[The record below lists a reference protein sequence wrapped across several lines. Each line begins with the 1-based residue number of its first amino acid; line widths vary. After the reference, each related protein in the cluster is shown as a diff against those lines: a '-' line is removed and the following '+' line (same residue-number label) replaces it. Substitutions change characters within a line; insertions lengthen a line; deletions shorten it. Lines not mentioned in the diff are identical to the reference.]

1 MTKPPIDA
9 KALAFVVIVLLVVVA
24 ALSRRRRK
32 TSTDHDVS
40 DPGVTL

>member
-9 KALAFVVIVLLVVVA
+9 KALAFVVIALLVGIAVFA
-24 ALSRRRRK
+24 RLRRR
-32 TSTDHDVS
+32 SLSDHDVS

>member
-9 KALAFVVIVLLVVVA
+9 KALVILVIALLVGIAVVSR
-24 ALSRRRRK
+24 LRRRDW
-32 TSTDHDVS
+32 TDHDVS